1 MTIAKEELNK
11 KLAIAF
17 YIISIIP
24 FLYLLVT
31 DRTIDS
37 FWFRL
42 ANISGY
48 IGALVLIWQFVFGNR
63 GVSKYVTSDYDWS
76 LRVHIFLGINGAL
89 FVLLHPI
96 LEAMVYLKDIRFI
109 FLPDYSSDFSTAVS
123 IGRIA
128 VIVFLLVWFSSSILR
143 NSLKYRVWLYIH
155 YLSYPMLLMV
165 LFHPISIGSLL
176 LTYPW
181 VNAYWLFLTIISGL
195 FFIIKIKDI
204 FNIGSI
210 KFKLKEVKE
219 FPGGNC
225 IYTFAPVSSK
235 FVPKIGQYFYI
246 KKDFFGEAHPFTIF
260 KFDEVTGDISF
271 GIKMLG
277 KYTQDLAKLQID
289 NTVYIDG
296 PYGEFTFEGQN
307 SDPKVIIAGGIG
319 ITPFYELVRKFG
331 NDKTY
336 MFYANQL
343 LDYALSRDEFKKL
356 LGDRYFDCI
365 SDEKI
370 AEPNVICDFLT
381 ADGIKKHLPSEIISS
396 ARFFICGSPG
406 FMRSE
411 ISNLESIGV
420 KKSQIYIEEFGY

>member
-11 KLAIAF
+11 KLAIAI
-17 YIISIIP
+17 YIISILP
-24 FLYLLVT
+24 FLYLLVSDT
-31 DRTIDS
+31 TIDS
-37 FWFRL
+37 FWYRF

-48 IGALVLIWQFVFGNR
+48 IGALVIIWQFIFGNR
-63 GVSKYVTSDYDWS
+63 VISKYITSDYDWS
-76 LRVHIFLGINGAL
+76 LRAHIFLGVNGAL

-96 LEAMVYLKDIRFI
+96 LLTIVYLRDIRFI

-123 IGRIA
+123 IGRVAFIL
-128 VIVFLLVWFSSSILR
+128 FLLIWLSSSIFR
-143 NSLKYRVWLYIH
+143 NSLKYKVWLYIH

-181 VNAYWLFLTIISGL
+181 VNAYWFFLTIVSGL
-195 FFIIKIKDI
+195 FFIIKIKNI

-210 KFKLKEVKE
+210 KFKLKEVTE
-219 FPGGNC
+219 YPGGNC
-225 IYTFAPVSSK
+225 IYTFTPINSK
-235 FVPKIGQYFYI
+235 FIPKIGQYFYI
-246 KKDFFGEAHPFTIF
+246 KKDFFGEAYPFTIF
-260 KFDEVTGDISF
+260 KFDEVSGDISF

-277 KYTQDLAKLQID
+277 KYTQDLSKLQIG

-307 SDPKVIIAGGIG
+307 SDPKVILAGGIG
-319 ITPFYELVRKFG
+319 ITPFYELVKKFG

-336 MFYANQL
+336 LFYSNQL
-343 LDYALSRDEFKKL
+343 LDYALSREEFKKL
-356 LGDRYFDCI
+356 LGERYFDCI
-365 SDEKI
+365 SDEKVD
-370 AEPNVICDFLT
+370 ESNVICDLLT

-411 ISNLESIGV
+411 ITNLESIGV